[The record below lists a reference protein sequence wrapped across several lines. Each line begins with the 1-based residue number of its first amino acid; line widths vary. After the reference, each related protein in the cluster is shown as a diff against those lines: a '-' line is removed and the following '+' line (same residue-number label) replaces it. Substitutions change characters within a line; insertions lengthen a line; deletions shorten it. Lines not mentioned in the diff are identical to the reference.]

1 MSEPVADETKSIL
14 DAHIVLN
21 PELAQA
27 YHYPAVDVL
36 ASVSRILPSIVDK
49 EHLQLIGKVREVLS
63 NYKKNE
69 MLIRIGEYKP
79 GSDKDADYA
88 INHINKVNNFLKQG
102 THEKSSF
109 EETLSQ
115 LKALFR

>member
-1 MSEPVADETKSIL
+1 M
-14 DAHIVLN
+14 
-21 PELAQA
+21 
-27 YHYPAVDVL
+27 L
-36 ASVSRILPSIVDK
+36 ASVSRILPAIVSK
-49 EHLQLIGKVREVLS
+49 EHLQFIGKVREVLA

-69 MLIRIGEYKP
+69 LLIRIGEYKP
-79 GSDKDADYA
+79 GSDRDADYA
-88 INHINKVNNFLKQG
+88 INHINRVNNFLKQG

>member
-14 DAHIVLN
+14 DAHIVLS

-49 EHLQLIGKVREVLS
+49 EHLQLIGKVREVSCQLQ
-63 NYKKNE
+63 KK
-69 MLIRIGEYKP
+69 
-79 GSDKDADYA
+79 
-88 INHINKVNNFLKQG
+88 
-102 THEKSSF
+102 
-109 EETLSQ
+109 
-115 LKALFR
+115 